1 MRLTLLIFISILF
14 AQEEKQ
20 TIAIL
25 DFSSN
30 GVSQSEVNA
39 LTDRLRSELFRLDT
53 FAIFE
58 RGKMMEIIKEQGFQ
72 QAVCDN
78 SDCAVEI
85 GKIIGV
91 KKIITGSINKVG
103 NLYSVST
110 RIINIETGQ
119 IEKVTD
125 YDYDGEIINIMKSGM
140 KTVAKQLV
148 GKELDYKDKRSK
160 PWIHIGNKKKDD

>member
-72 QAVCDN
+72 
-78 SDCAVEI
+78 
-85 GKIIGV
+85 
-91 KKIITGSINKVG
+91 
-103 NLYSVST
+103 
-110 RIINIETGQ
+110 
-119 IEKVTD
+119 
-125 YDYDGEIINIMKSGM
+125 
-140 KTVAKQLV
+140 
-148 GKELDYKDKRSK
+148 
-160 PWIHIGNKKKDD
+160 